1 MRTELEKA
9 KKNKLP
15 ICVGL
20 NNGTHIFG
28 RVTDIRENTVV
39 VTVDEYLPIIEI
51 SGNFFT
57 AMSMVIKMDSIS
69 TLGNF
74 ETYSK
79 SRRC

>member
-39 VTVDEYLPIIEI
+39 VTVEEYFPG
-51 SGNFFT
+51 S
-57 AMSMVIKMDSIS
+57 
-69 TLGNF
+69 
-74 ETYSK
+74 
-79 SRRC
+79 